1 MITGNK
7 GLIRDINS
15 RLVLETIIN
24 SKFISRA
31 ALSKKLG
38 LTKATI
44 SAIVQDLIN
53 NNLVTEI
60 GSDDTTLGRKPILL
74 GFNRN
79 AGYVICV
86 DLGED
91 TISVLKTDLLGEDRT
106 LKRIKKPKCEFIIQA
121 ITDLI
126 ETMIQDFR
134 KTPYGLV
141 GLTLG
146 VYGSVDE
153 PNVIYD
159 TSNTICVTNIAM
171 ELERQFQ
178 TPVYLYKDSAL
189 SVFAEKIYA
198 YDASNLV
205 EICIASQVRL
215 GIMIQNEIYTGFQGR
230 AGEIGHMVVEPGG
243 KACTC
248 GNFGCFNQYLSE
260 TILLKEYAEKRGI
273 ADIGMEIFI
282 SHYEAGIPESIL
294 MVDTFTKYLSLCIHN
309 VICTYNPEVIIL
321 NSNLTNALP
330 SIISRAKESLNKQ
343 GYNNISLVPS
353 TLHKSSVLLGGTN
366 IAVKNFLSISNL
378 RLPN

>member
-74 GFNRN
+74 SFNRN

-106 LKRIKKPKCEFIIQA
+106 LKRIKKPKCELIIQA

-141 GLTLG
+141 GLSLG

-171 ELERQFQ
+171 ELERQLQ

-205 EICIASQVRL
+205 EICFATQVRL
-215 GIMIQNEIYTGFQGR
+215 GILIQNEIYTGFQGR

-248 GNFGCFNQYLSE
+248 GNFGCYNQYLSE

-273 ADIGMEIFI
+273 ADIGMETFL
-282 SHYEAGIPESIL
+282 SHYEAGVPESIL

>member
-1 MITGNK
+1 
-7 GLIRDINS
+7 
-15 RLVLETIIN
+15 
-24 SKFISRA
+24 
-31 ALSKKLG
+31 
-38 LTKATI
+38 
-44 SAIVQDLIN
+44 
-53 NNLVTEI
+53 
-60 GSDDTTLGRKPILL
+60 
-74 GFNRN
+74 
-79 AGYVICV
+79 
-86 DLGED
+86 
-91 TISVLKTDLLGEDRT
+91 
-106 LKRIKKPKCEFIIQA
+106 
-121 ITDLI
+121 
-126 ETMIQDFR
+126 
-134 KTPYGLV
+134 
-141 GLTLG
+141 
-146 VYGSVDE
+146 
-153 PNVIYD
+153 
-159 TSNTICVTNIAM
+159 M

-215 GIMIQNEIYTGFQGR
+215 GIMIQNEIYTGFQGS

-248 GNFGCFNQYLSE
+248 GNFGCYNQYLSE

-273 ADIGMEIFI
+273 ADIGMETFL

-330 SIISRAKESLNKQ
+330 SIISLIKENLNRQ
-343 GYNNISLVPS
+343 GLDNISLVPS
-353 TLHKSSVLLGGTN
+353 TLNKSSVLLGGTN

-378 RLPN
+378 RLPI